1 MHLVILSGAA
11 RPRHKSNTAKII
23 AAFQKGYEES
33 GNTTEVWYLS
43 DPGQW
48 AAAAQA
54 FTAHDN
60 ILIALPLYV
69 ENIPG
74 MLLEFLEGL
83 APKTTPGTKLAFLL
97 QGGFPEASQ
106 SRCCEKY
113 LETLPGQLGCAY
125 GGTLIK
131 GDMFGLGLTDE
142 KNREKLLAPFTE
154 MGRYFSRT
162 GYFDKPAVDRFA
174 APEEMPPS
182 QIRLYD
188 LVFKHVSRFF
198 MGRVAKKLG
207 CRDRLDARPYEACLP
222 AAEKP

>member
-11 RPRHKSNTAKII
+11 RSRGKSNTAKII
-23 AAFQKGYEES
+23 TAFQKGYEEG
-33 GNTTEVWYLS
+33 GNTAEVWYLS
-43 DPGQW
+43 DRSQW
-48 AAAAQA
+48 TGAAEA
-54 FTAHDN
+54 FAAHDN

-174 APEEMPPS
+174 APEYLPE
-182 QIRLYD
+182 QQVRLFN
-188 LVFKHVSRFF
+188 LV
-198 MGRVAKKLG
+198 GRPVQLLFAGRMAKKLG
-207 CRDRLDARPYEACLP
+207 CRGRLDARPYEQS
-222 AAEKP
+222 KQ